1 MPMSVTG
8 SRARRQPAVALAG
21 WVTLGAAGATVAVL
35 LLPFV
40 RFAYQAPALHI
51 VLETTNALIA
61 LLVGY
66 LVYGRFQ
73 QSRRLQE
80 FLLVLGL
87 CTVAVANL
95 VLTALPSAVTLGSDA
110 EFSRW
115 AALAIR
121 FLGTLLLTAAAVAT
135 AHGHVE
141 RGRGMTLALL
151 LGGLVLAVGAA
162 VLIWGGHLPP
172 TVDPAADL
180 SDATRPRLV
189 AHPLVLATQAV
200 GAVLY
205 AIAAVAFSRRSDRR
219 GDEFFRWVGAACVLA
234 AASRVHYLLFPSL
247 YSEYVYTGDLLRLGF
262 YLLLLVGGVREIR
275 SYWELRTRTAVLEA
289 RRRMA
294 RDLHDGLAQELSFL
308 WGQSRAL
315 VAGPPTEQ
323 ALERIGGAAARAL
336 DEARR
341 AIAALTRPL
350 DEPIAEVLQHV
361 ADDLGNRYDVK
372 VVSTVD
378 PEVEVSAVE
387 GEALVRITSEAVR
400 NAVRHGSA
408 RQIDIVLRAEPLS
421 LSVTDDG
428 RGFTPG
434 HGVAAPSGGFGMTS
448 MRERAKA
455 LGAEFSVTSS
465 PGRGTTVQVTRP

>member
-1 MPMSVTG
+1 MSATG
-8 SRARRQPAVALAG
+8 SKARRQSASALAG
-21 WVTLGAAGATVAVL
+21 WVAVGAGGATLTVL
-35 LLPFV
+35 ILPFV
-40 RFAYQAPALHI
+40 RLAYRAPALHI
-51 VLETTNALIA
+51 VLETANALIA

-95 VLTALPSAVTLGSDA
+95 VLTALPSAVTPGSDQ

-115 AALAIR
+115 AALGIR
-121 FLGTLLLTAAAVAT
+121 FLGTLLLTAAAIIT
-135 AHGHVE
+135 AKVQVE
-141 RGRGMTLALL
+141 RRRTLPLVLL
-151 LGGLVLAVGAA
+151 LACLVVAVGAA
-162 VLIWGGHLPP
+162 VLVWGGHLPP
-172 TVDPAADL
+172 TVDPGADL
-180 SDATRPRLV
+180 GDATRPRLV

-205 AIAAVAFSRRSDRR
+205 GVAAVAFSRRSDRR
-219 GDEFFRWVGAACVLA
+219 GDEFFRWVGASCVLA
-234 AASRVHYLLFPSL
+234 SGSHVHYLLYPSL
-247 YSEYVYTGDLLRLGF
+247 YSEYVYTGDVLRLGF
-262 YLLLLVGGVREIR
+262 YLLLLVGATREIR
-275 SYWELRTRTAVLEA
+275 SYWELRTSTAVLEA

-308 WGQSRAL
+308 WSQSRAL
-315 VAGPPTEQ
+315 AAGPPTEQ
-323 ALERIGGAAARAL
+323 AVERIGGAASRAL

-350 DEPIAEVLQHV
+350 DEPIARVLQQV

-378 PEVEVSAVE
+378 PDVEVSPAE
-387 GEALVRITSEAVR
+387 GEALVRIASEAVR
-400 NAVRHGSA
+400 NAVRHGAA
-408 RQIDIVLRAEPLS
+408 RQIDIVLRGEPLS
-421 LSVTDDG
+421 LSIVDDG
-428 RGFTPG
+428 HGFLTG
-434 HGVAAPSGGFGMTS
+434 QGAAGPTGGFGMTS

-455 LGAEFSVTSS
+455 LGADFSVTSR
-465 PGRGTTVQVTRP
+465 PGHGTRVEVTRR